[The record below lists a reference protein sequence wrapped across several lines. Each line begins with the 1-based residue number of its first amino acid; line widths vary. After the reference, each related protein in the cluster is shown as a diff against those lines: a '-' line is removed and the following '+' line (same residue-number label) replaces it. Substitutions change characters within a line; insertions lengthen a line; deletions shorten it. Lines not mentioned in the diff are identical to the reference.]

1 MLSDTYR
8 FIPAEELAQF
18 EGRHLTD
25 DDVAYLDK
33 REAEESESA
42 YQEHLRQPSLLFEA
56 EHARLNA
63 RIAAIDAELTAID
76 RHNAVLDGQIAV
88 LDRIQATIDKARE
101 S

>member
-42 YQEHLRQPSLLFEA
+42 YQEYLHSEA
-56 EHARLNA
+56 KG
-63 RIAAIDAELTAID
+63 
-76 RHNAVLDGQIAV
+76 V
-88 LDRIQATIDKARE
+88 
-101 S
+101 